1 MVDGR
6 QEAFQDAVDALKLQP
21 SLARAHAARGAQ
33 HGNVM
38 GKLGYESCRKV
49 GTQQTNTHG
58 KSWECIIYI
67 HLHWSIKN
75 VEMGV
80 RHQVVSLN
88 IEMRVRHQRYV
99 CRTYEVVVSC
109 CAWTCGCGPSRT
121 IQSLGATGA
130 AAEELGFLAEA
141 RWSI

>member
-49 GTQQTNTHG
+49 GTQQTNT
-58 KSWECIIYI
+58 WEIMGMY
-67 HLHWSIKN
+67 HLHSFTLK
-75 VEMGV
+75 
-80 RHQVVSLN
+80 H
-88 IEMRVRHQRYV
+88 
-99 CRTYEVVVSC
+99 
-109 CAWTCGCGPSRT
+109 
-121 IQSLGATGA
+121 
-130 AAEELGFLAEA
+130 
-141 RWSI
+141 